1 MASFF
6 FFALLLCLLACAFA
20 VSALWQKSRAL
31 AVAIAL
37 LLTAA
42 GGGLYWYKGAPVA
55 LEPKNVKPPE
65 TIAEAIAQL
74 ERLTAANPDNAA
86 DQLTLARAYMAAQ
99 RFSEASNAYARA
111 DDLLP
116 PEAQVPVEHAEAL
129 LRASPDRRF
138 PPEAVEM
145 LKGALA
151 RDPDN
156 QRALFFMGLHE
167 RMRGHHAEAVEHW
180 EHLAKLI
187 GADDAGALREQIA
200 AARVDAGLPP
210 LDEADALLQVN
221 VEIDPTL
228 ARELGKGA
236 VLYVFAR
243 DPSGA
248 GPPVAVK
255 RVQPG
260 TWPVK
265 VTLGDADGPM
275 PTAKLSHLRNAV
287 LAARLSRSGLATP
300 TSGDI
305 EADPVRVDVK
315 AGTKANLVLTRTV
328 P

>member
-1 MASFF
+1 MGSFL

-31 AVAIAL
+31 AIAIAL
-37 LLTAA
+37 LLTVAA
-42 GGGLYWYKGAPVA
+42 GGLYWFKGAPVA

-74 ERLTAANPDNAA
+74 ERLTAADPDNAA

-99 RFSEASNAYARA
+99 RFADASNAYARA

-167 RMRGHHAEAVEHW
+167 RMRGHHAEAVQYW
-180 EHLAKLI
+180 ERLASLI

-200 AARVDAGLPP
+200 AARADAGLPP
-210 LDEADALLQVN
+210 LDKAASLLQVS

-243 DPSGA
+243 DPDRA

-260 TWPVK
+260 SWPVT
-265 VTLGDADGPM
+265 VSLGDADGPM
-275 PTAKLSHLRNAV
+275 PTAKLSHLRNALLV
-287 LAARLSRSGLATP
+287 ARLSRSGLATP
-300 TSGDI
+300 SSGDL
-305 EADPVRVDVK
+305 EADPVRVEVK
-315 AGTKANLVLTRTV
+315 AGAKASLVLTRTV